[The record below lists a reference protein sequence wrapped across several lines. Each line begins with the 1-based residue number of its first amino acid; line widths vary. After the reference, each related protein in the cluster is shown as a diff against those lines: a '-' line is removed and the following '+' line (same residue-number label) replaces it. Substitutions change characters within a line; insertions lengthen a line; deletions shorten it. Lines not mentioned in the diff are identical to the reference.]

1 MFRATYLLNRG
12 GLCSPWMSLLPS
24 VRSEVRSGV
33 TRVGWAWL
41 STFMVTVLA
50 YGSPGARAEEP
61 SAVIRGNI
69 FIGEHTRSTP
79 VGDVTVFKTFGRDR
93 RLDFVTIVPA
103 PVDDVWHALT
113 TVAGI
118 QSFYAPEAT
127 VDLRPGRAY
136 EIREDR
142 SAPLPKGVEGTKV
155 LSFVPKEMLSVTG
168 SAPFPFP
175 TVQEK
180 KTRWVFLLDPVNE
193 GTRVQLSMI
202 EWPVG
207 DEWDEA
213 FEYFTNHSQVFLE
226 SLYKRFAE
234 GPVDW
239 NAKRITISRPVRK
252 HRNPN
257 EKLWRVDKSVLVEGR
272 PDTIWRQFTT
282 DDGLKKWASP
292 GANVE
297 LRFGGVYERLSN
309 PTAPKG
315 RRGQEG
321 THILCYVPQEL
332 LSYTWLAPIQFPEV
346 RKGPAWETWRF
357 TQPSPG
363 WVRIHYTALGIGAG
377 KQWQDAFNLLDR
389 RMDVMMGNLR
399 AYLEH

>member
-1 MFRATYLLNRG
+1 ML
-12 GLCSPWMSLLPS
+12 SLLVWLTPLS
-24 VRSEVRSGV
+24 RGAERSDV
-33 TRVGWAWL
+33 
-41 STFMVTVLA
+41 M
-50 YGSPGARAEEP
+50 
-61 SAVIRGNI
+61 RGNI
-69 FIGEHTRSTP
+69 LIGEHTRSTA
-79 VGDVTVFKTFGRDR
+79 VADVTVFKTYGRDR

-103 PVDDVWHALT
+103 SDDEVWHALT
-113 TVAGI
+113 TVEGI
-118 QSFYAPEAT
+118 QSFYAPKAT
-127 VDLRPGRAY
+127 IELRPGGAY
-136 EIREDR
+136 EIREDP

-180 KTRWVFLLDPVNE
+180 KTRWVFLLDHVKG

-213 FEYFTNHSQVFLE
+213 FDYFADHNQALLE
-226 SLYKRFAE
+226 ALFKRFAE

-239 NAKRITISRPVRK
+239 KAKGIRVSRPVET
-252 HRNPN
+252 HRDPN

-272 PDTIWRQFTT
+272 PDTIWPQFTT
-282 DDGLKKWASP
+282 SDGLIRWASP

-332 LSYTWLAPIQFPEV
+332 LSYSWLAPIQFPEV

-363 WVRIHYTALGIGAG
+363 WVRIHYTAIGIGAG

-399 AYLEH
+399 AYLTK